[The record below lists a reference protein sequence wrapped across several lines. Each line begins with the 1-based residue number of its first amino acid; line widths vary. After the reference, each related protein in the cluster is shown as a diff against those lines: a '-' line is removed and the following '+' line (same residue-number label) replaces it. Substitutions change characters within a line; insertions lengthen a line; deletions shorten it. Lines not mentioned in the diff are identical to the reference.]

1 MAYHV
6 ICISRQ
12 FGSGGH
18 EIGKDLAERLKVP
31 FYDKNLVEIAA
42 ERSGIHPQTLE
53 KADERRT
60 NPWLYESLHEE
71 NQTFGRGLPASDA
84 LFQLQSQI
92 ILEAA
97 QKEDCVIVGRCA
109 GYLLHQ
115 NQIPCISLFICAPFE
130 ERVRRKKELEGLK
143 EKAAYDLVRKEDK
156 YRKAYYNYYTGEDWG
171 KPETYD
177 FCINSAEKGIGF
189 TTDLLY
195 RLLRREE
202 WCQ

>member
-18 EIGKDLAERLKVP
+18 EIGEKLAEQLHVS
-31 FYDKNLVEIAA
+31 FYDKNLVVLAA
-42 ERSGIHPQTLE
+42 ERSGIHPETLE

-84 LFQLQSQI
+84 LFQLQSQL

-97 QKEDCVIVGRCA
+97 QKKDCVIVGRCG
-109 GYLLHQ
+109 GYLLRQ

-130 ERVRRKKELEGLK
+130 DRVRRKMKQEGIK

-156 YRKAYYNYYTGEDWG
+156 YRKAYYNYYTGENWG

-177 FCINSAEKGIGF
+177 FCINSAARGIE
-189 TTDLLY
+189 TTIDLLGKM
-195 RLLRREE
+195 LCCEE
-202 WCQ
+202 WKR